1 MSFSFITAKRL
12 AISNHAGSSKMII
25 RIAVIAVAVSLAVML
40 VSIAVV
46 KGYKHEIKSKITG
59 FSTHIQ
65 LSRLDLNNSFETS
78 AIERDTFIERLIM
91 ECETVKGLQ
100 PFVIKAGIIKTKE
113 DFKGIVLKGTDSLY
127 DWGFI
132 QQHLLEG
139 KLPKYHSDSVSTNII
154 ISKTIADL
162 LKIKMGDRIT
172 IYFVQEPPRAR
183 RFTIS
188 GIFETGFGELD
199 ETYAYVDMRALQKLN
214 DWVPDAITGYE
225 INLKNDKF
233 IDEAAKEI
241 FEYIPYT
248 VELRTIR
255 EMHPQL
261 FEWLQLLDMN
271 VWVIVILMIVV
282 ACINMTTALLI
293 LIVERSN
300 MIGIIKTIGASHAQV
315 RNIFLYVSF
324 YLITYG
330 IIMGNVIGIGLC
342 FLQSRFSIV
351 KLDQSAYYLSEV
363 PILLEWQDIMWLN
376 VGTLC
381 VCLLTM
387 LIPTMVIS
395 KINPVKVLKFD

>member
-1 MSFSFITAKRL
+1 
-12 AISNHAGSSKMII
+12 
-25 RIAVIAVAVSLAVML
+25 ML

-78 AIERDTFIERLIM
+78 AIERDTFVERLIN
-91 ECETVKGLQ
+91 ECTPVKGLQ
-100 PFVIKAGIIKTKE
+100 PFVIKAGIIKTKD
-113 DFKGIVLKGTDSLY
+113 DFKGIVLKGTDSTY
-127 DWGFI
+127 DWSFI
-132 QQHLLEG
+132 RQHLLQGE
-139 KLPKYHSDSVSTNII
+139 LPDFQHDSLSSNII

-162 LKIKMGDRIT
+162 LNIKMGDRIT

-183 RFTIS
+183 RFNIS

-199 ETYAYVDMRALQKLN
+199 ETYAYVDMRMLQKLN
-214 DWVPDAITGYE
+214 NWVPDAITGYE
-225 INLKNDKF
+225 INLTNDQY
-233 IDEAAKEI
+233 IDDAASEI
-241 FEYIPYT
+241 FEYIPYS

-300 MIGIIKTIGASHAQV
+300 MIGIIKTIGANNHQI
-315 RNIFLYVSF
+315 RNIFLYISI

-330 IIMGNVIGIGLC
+330 VIIGNVMGIGIC
-342 FLQSRFSIV
+342 WLQSKYSII
-351 KLDQSAYYLSEV
+351 KLDQTAYYLSEV
-363 PILLEWQDIMWLN
+363 PILLEWKDIVILN
-376 VGTLC
+376 MGTLL
-381 VCLLTM
+381 VCIVTM

>member
-1 MSFSFITAKRL
+1 
-12 AISNHAGSSKMII
+12 MII

-199 ETYAYVDMRALQKLN
+199 ETYAYVDMRALQ
-214 DWVPDAITGYE
+214 
-225 INLKNDKF
+225 
-233 IDEAAKEI
+233 
-241 FEYIPYT
+241 
-248 VELRTIR
+248 
-255 EMHPQL
+255 
-261 FEWLQLLDMN
+261 
-271 VWVIVILMIVV
+271 
-282 ACINMTTALLI
+282 
-293 LIVERSN
+293 
-300 MIGIIKTIGASHAQV
+300 
-315 RNIFLYVSF
+315 
-324 YLITYG
+324 
-330 IIMGNVIGIGLC
+330 
-342 FLQSRFSIV
+342 
-351 KLDQSAYYLSEV
+351 
-363 PILLEWQDIMWLN
+363 
-376 VGTLC
+376 
-381 VCLLTM
+381 
-387 LIPTMVIS
+387 
-395 KINPVKVLKFD
+395 